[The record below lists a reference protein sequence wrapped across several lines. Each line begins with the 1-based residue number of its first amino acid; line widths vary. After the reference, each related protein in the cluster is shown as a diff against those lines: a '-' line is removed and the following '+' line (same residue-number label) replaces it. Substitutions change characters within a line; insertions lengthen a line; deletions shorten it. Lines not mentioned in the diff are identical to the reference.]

1 VSRRRCGEVERALG
15 GVEGAAGEDEVHGGV
30 IEPGGGGHRRRRSQR
45 ALATLEVSTPRC
57 GEADW
62 ALGVVERQVGVV
74 LVTAEV
80 GGVERAASVAGV
92 SDLFKIRAF
101 FFGRGVAGC
110 VLRPAGMDWQCVG
123 FELIK
128 NLTCEKLISLNLT
141 LKSAHVG
148 VIWY

>member
-1 VSRRRCGEVERALG
+1 VDLAGSGGEQEEMRRGRTGAWRSRGRGRRRRSSRRSYRTA
-15 GVEGAAGEDEVHGGV
+15 
-30 IEPGGGGHRRRRSQR
+30 GGGGHRRRRSQR

-101 FFGRGVAGC
+101 FFGRGAAGC
-110 VLRPAGMDWQCVG
+110 VLRPAGMD
-123 FELIK
+123 
-128 NLTCEKLISLNLT
+128 
-141 LKSAHVG
+141 
-148 VIWY
+148 